1 VKRILPLL
9 CIAIAALVA
18 GCSGAGQAA
27 SGEPNGAADS
37 NNSPAQN
44 QGAFD
49 GTVWVIGD
57 SITVGASDKFAVSHP
72 DALVNAETGRRFDQG
87 IRELTN
93 MLDEGPAPDV
103 LVFALGTNNGASPD
117 QVSEVVALAADVDR
131 ILFVNVSVPRGWE
144 LDTNAALEQ
153 AAATF
158 DNVTVVDWY
167 ATAADDASL
176 VRSDGYHPNADGSLV
191 WAALIAAAINS

>member
-1 VKRILPLL
+1 VKRILLL
-9 CIAIAALVA
+9 LAIVIAALMA

-27 SGEPNGAADS
+27 PDGQGGAADVG
-37 NNSPAQN
+37 NSPSLN
-44 QGAFD
+44 PDTFG

-57 SITVGASDKFAVSHP
+57 SITVGASDKFALSHP

-93 MLDEGPAPDV
+93 MLDEAAAPNV
-103 LVFALGTNNGASPD
+103 LVFALGTNNGATPD
-117 QVSEVVALAADVDR
+117 QVSEVVALASDVDR
-131 ILFVNVSVPRGWE
+131 IVFVNVSVPRGWE

-153 AAATF
+153 AAARF

-167 ATAADDASL
+167 ATASADDSL
-176 VRSDGYHPNADGSLV
+176 LRSDGYHPNADGSV
-191 WAALIAAAINS
+191 AWAAMIAAAINS